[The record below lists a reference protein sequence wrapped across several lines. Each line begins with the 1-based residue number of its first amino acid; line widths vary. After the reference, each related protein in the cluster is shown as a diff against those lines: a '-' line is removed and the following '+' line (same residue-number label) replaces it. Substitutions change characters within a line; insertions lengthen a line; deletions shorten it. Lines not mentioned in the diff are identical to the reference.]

1 MTAPPSAV
9 LALWNSVDRAR
20 DAEYEHWH
28 AVEHAPER
36 VWAPGFLGA
45 TRYVDLLGEGPRYF
59 TLYEVATLDALGS
72 AEYQCLVQ
80 QPTPW
85 SRSMRPSMGDFI
97 RKPVVL
103 TVLDGER
110 VRGAGGLVSWR
121 AVWDAVPQDACLKA
135 AQFAAA
141 LRRAVPDIVRVGCG
155 WVREA
160 GPQAIANVPDAP
172 PGVELVV
179 WAEIEGEV
187 DAGRLAARQASLR
200 QAFDAAWTPPR
211 WQRGGGYR
219 VLTRITRTTP
229 DGAPRPPPRMDLMAQ
244 YQRETT

>member
-1 MTAPPSAV
+1 MTAPPSAM

-20 DAEYEHWH
+20 DAEYKHWH

-45 TRYVDLLGEGPRYF
+45 TRYADLLGDGPKYF
-59 TLYEVATLDALGS
+59 TLYELTTLDALGT
-72 AEYQCLVQ
+72 AEYQRLVQ
-80 QPTPW
+80 EPTSW

-97 RKPVVL
+97 RKPLVL
-103 TVLDGER
+103 AVLDGER
-110 VRGAGGLVSWR
+110 GRGAGGLVSWR
-121 AVWDAVPQDACLKA
+121 AVWDVVPQDASVRIA
-135 AQFAAA
+135 RFAAG
-141 LRRAVPDIVRVGCG
+141 LRHASPDIVRVGAG

-172 PGVELVV
+172 PGAELIV

-200 QAFDAAWTPPR
+200 QAFDDTWPPPR
-211 WQRGGGYR
+211 WQRGGGYS
-219 VLTRITRTTP
+219 VLTRIARTAP
-229 DGAPRPPPRMDLMAQ
+229 EGAPRPSPRMDLMAQ
-244 YQRETT
+244 YHRETT